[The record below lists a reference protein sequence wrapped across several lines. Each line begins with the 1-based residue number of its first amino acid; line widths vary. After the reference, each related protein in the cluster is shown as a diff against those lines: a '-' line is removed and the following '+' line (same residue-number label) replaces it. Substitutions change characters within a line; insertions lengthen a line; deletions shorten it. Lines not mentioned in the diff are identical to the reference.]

1 MDVLKEVTNVKINSM
16 KKVLFFALAVL
27 IASCVSKGTNVP
39 VTDSVDNFKVEKL
52 FNVDGVTVYRFYDS
66 GRGYVYFTNKTG
78 KICHYNESEEYRV
91 ETLCNE

>member
-39 VTDSVDNFKVEKL
+39 VTDSVDNFKVEKF

-66 GRGYVYFTNKTG
+66 CVFHKQDRQDL
-78 KICHYNESEEYRV
+78 SLQRV
-91 ETLCNE
+91 

>member
-1 MDVLKEVTNVKINSM
+1 MDVLKEVTKEKINSM

-27 IASCVSKGTNVP
+27 IASCGNKGTYVP

>member
-1 MDVLKEVTNVKINSM
+1 M

-27 IASCVSKGTNVP
+27 IASCGSKGTNVP

-66 GRGYVYFTNKTG
+66 GREVYFTNKTG
-78 KICHYNESEEYRV
+78 KICYYDAAEGFRA
-91 ETLCNE
+91 ETLCNK